1 MKTSSVQLVEQST
14 DISGNA
20 PARIGNRKVKPSDE
34 ETKQRKRLRCNEM
47 YAIRAA
53 STYKAENVH
62 LKAELKE
69 ALSTIEAMAA
79 ELTALQDASSS
90 PTDDQLI
97 GLFEKH
103 ARSRLKDG
111 RQYTVEGYDSYEAFR
126 DLVYM

>member
-1 MKTSSVQLVEQST
+1 M
-14 DISGNA
+14 
-20 PARIGNRKVKPSDE
+20 
-34 ETKQRKRLRCNEM
+34 
-47 YAIRAA
+47 
-53 STYKAENVH
+53 H

-126 DLVYM
+126 DLV